1 MRGLKQTITVLLVLL
16 LAFGSPVSALAGE
29 IGKKDTTVL
38 SNSLVKVTVN
48 NDTGRFAIRT
58 VEGQPIRKKDQNI
71 NMMFRGDDPE
81 TSFTTFRIDGTDYIF
96 GNPYKFGADL
106 FSEITMPR
114 IVQNTDGTKQ
124 IETVWTIKGIQ
135 IKQIIKLYMNTS
147 DVMNAGNVNVSY
159 LVVNNTKSTVEVGS
173 RILLDTMVGSND
185 GPAFQLGKVYK
196 TPLQVERRLVDADK
210 LPPGIGDDE
219 KALYTLPAYWVMK
232 DKYDSTDPLA
242 THAVAYGFNNFSE
255 NDINIVDEMV
265 VGHWSKMANTKWDY
279 EVNPN
284 LDFTA
289 DTNDYGTADS
299 AVALYWNPD
308 AIVAGAVHS
317 YETVYGLGEI
327 VQPDKAFSIRYI
339 DPVNQLATLE
349 DGSGYENDGVFDI
362 TAEVE
367 NLEAYATEQSSISV
381 SLQLDNALKFVD
393 LDTDGKIKRDA
404 NGKIMTRSGN
414 SQTAIF
420 RKDATPEEAE
430 QGIQPKFKPGETVTA
445 SFKVI
450 ATGKA
455 WPTTPEYLLN
465 VSSPETE
472 AKLENIQDETV
483 KAQYKS
489 SKANFVLLPPVGTAT
504 STYVYAMSPEEV
516 YTSDVK
522 YITLNLSNIEAY
534 NTGSAA
540 TDPNFD
546 LYFREVATGNRYKV
560 PVKEAVILQPA
571 NDGQVG
577 DMRITYRTGDLV
589 DKAGN
594 ILKDEDGRE
603 RKDLGPNLPL
613 GEYQVEI
620 DYKDSGETGGLY
632 DLTTSQRFVVSDN
645 EEARIKKASILAV
658 VKRSFDFTTPYN
670 SSNKSELQEAY
681 EEAFP
686 GYTFPG
692 QAGYAGMKTAYTTAM
707 NAMVLSAKV
716 TDPEFGGEYLMQAE
730 EVPAYHLQA
739 FESEDELEEYK
750 ESLAEEDS
758 GTGSD
763 EEEEPGDEVLL
774 EIRGMINQIGS
785 GTDAEYVVD
794 TKSEPAIINNAVAY
808 TGKDMV
814 FASGKLDVLSIKK
827 AINTDDTPL
836 FDTLSVKGE
845 GTLSVAGS
853 GFVFFDGEWT
863 LDFFNGFSKSLT
875 KQEEEEDGDDGEEE
889 PDEQEEQKKEDQG
902 GGAEDSSLNGALTWA
917 TGAVG
922 ERLNPLRQLMIP
934 DVYFNQRSLFAAPS
948 FSVNG
953 FGLKFNDYILRP
965 GGISFGGNVNMKI
978 VESEINN
985 VIFNDKGFVGIDA
998 KLKFDLNESIGLISK
1013 SKEGDEEDGGKPSG
1027 EISIVHYVQ
1036 EVEDVSNTY
1045 GLKFDATVSSVGV
1058 GVELAFKQ
1066 VADKRILPD
1075 AIGFKAELGDPG
1087 VLITGAT
1094 YLTGIRGAIR
1104 ELADTIA
1111 GEGDVPL
1118 TLEAGADITFGVQP
1132 ATFYGS
1138 IDMTLKKSGIK
1149 LVGKMDYSPSPES
1162 DKLTMLTEAKIAAQ
1176 WMTPWFVSASAT
1188 VDVLGW
1194 DVIIGKASLFVGQNL
1209 IKNRI
1214 DFEGFLSAKL
1224 QVPSDVPMVG
1234 GMPLAGVSLGVNND
1248 KMWGSFAILFI
1259 SLGVTYY
1266 FDGDIEFGTSGEK
1279 LPDGLLYLQ
1288 VQDPETGPKLVVFG
1302 QGAEAVATSWVTKED
1317 VQHEIEYHSVA
1328 DGVSL
1333 MDNGSLD
1340 VGIGGIKVSEEGKLH
1355 EIPMSKVNGNAIL
1368 EVQYYGNSVP
1378 QLALMDNNNREYKVV
1393 YDERKVNDPSANA
1406 FTQVIAGQN
1415 ETIRK
1420 AYIAIPSSRAGSGTW
1435 KLRAD
1440 QTVDT
1445 RLFNIPEVSKLDE
1458 VRLDQDSGNANAF
1471 TASWKVSNAKS
1482 DDTVSLYLT
1491 KDPVL
1496 PAASAD
1502 GAVQAPGDAGV
1513 LIAKDLK
1520 VDQGGS
1526 VSGSLTSGSVLIDAT
1541 QVSLLGATE
1550 DIRGLMAQG
1559 DYYLRAELKSSTS
1572 FGTKTSANKFTLVD
1586 PLAPAEVSDVAV
1598 KPAGN
1603 GYFELSFKPE
1613 EKKSAQTSYEHSYS
1627 IEVLQQAN
1635 GKLEEYEN
1643 FSSLQFTE
1651 EELQPYW
1658 NKQSGKYEGIRLGGW
1673 TPASTSS
1680 QVDHSSL
1687 EGKAIA
1693 GDTLSYKGLKVGE
1706 KYVVGVSSAVKP
1718 DKAADKNENWHFAK
1732 RVDTASTLL
1741 PVPAKPALSIQG
1753 TDSTHAGKA
1762 TAAYTEVLSSS
1773 AAKQSIRVVSNQ
1785 RNVEV
1790 EAIYDG
1796 KSLGRT
1802 ELTDGSDGSSGTLNF
1817 TSFTTD
1823 GTYAVELRTRNK
1835 TTGDFT
1841 ITMLYLTVD
1850 TINPVLYI
1858 DSPLPGART
1867 SGGKIKVS
1875 GRTSNDAVLKVN
1887 GQPVTVGTNGHFD
1900 GEVTA
1905 AGTEPT
1911 LNLTFEAVDHVG
1923 NTNSASVV
1931 LTNGGYQ
1938 LPVGLVLRTVG
1949 TLGVK
1954 DERQLEAFL
1963 RIPDGKDASGKAKY
1977 KEVPVAESDLAKL
1990 TYSLYTGDAAEVSED
2005 GKVKGVAEGAS
2016 IVSAEYKLSEN
2027 ASLQGMTVVNV
2038 VTDIKAYTSAVS
2050 GNGAA
2055 TKINVMSAGD
2065 LNDAKLVYKIYPA
2078 GDSVT
2083 AVPRYKDDVSG
2094 WKVLPAD
2101 GILPAAS
2108 GDRITVAKRPDGG
2121 KQALAVSALM
2131 PAVLWSDSG
2140 SGTGGGNTGGG
2151 STGGGTGGGA
2161 GGAGAGSAGT
2171 GKDSGVLVGGNAVLA
2186 EMQNGRLAARIT
2198 GAGAVGDTSSKILL
2212 IEGKDAVVSG
2222 YEFAIDRKVLSQA
2235 AGLSQ
2240 RIHIVLPYAELTFPA
2255 GAATA
2260 TGEDLKISID
2270 KNSSSRK
2277 SELAQIAKTLGATL
2291 LGDGDGVTF
2300 DVQEA
2305 GIYKNRSVTAKVA
2318 VPDTIA
2324 ARDITAVVLKDSRG
2338 SWTTVPWSLDVVSNK
2353 AYVDL
2358 NLTGNGTIGFI
2369 SKKPAFTDVNDTHW
2383 AKTTILEAA
2392 AKLYMQGRSD
2402 KKFEPNNRI
2411 TRAEYPAVL
2420 LRVLGLMNQQEQV
2433 SFSDVKT
2440 DSWYSRTL
2448 SIAVKNGLATGYKDG
2463 TFRPNEEITRL
2474 SAMVMAGRA
2483 VKLLG
2488 VDKQVTKSEADAIL
2502 AKFKD
2507 AEAIPDWA
2515 REAVVL
2521 CIMQKLISGQ
2531 DGYLLPEGVLTRAQA
2546 AALAIRLGDLEPVGT
2561 P

>member
-1 MRGLKQTITVLLVLL
+1 MRGIKQAITVLLVVLL
-16 LAFGSPVSALAGE
+16 TFGSPISAFANE
-29 IGKKDTTVL
+29 IGKADTTVL
-38 SNSLVKVTVN
+38 SNTLVKVTVN

-58 VEGQPIRKKDQNI
+58 VDGQPIRKKDQNI
-71 NMMFRGDDPE
+71 NMMFKGDDPE

-96 GNPYKFGADL
+96 GNPYKFGAAF
-106 FSEITMPR
+106 FSEISTPQ

-185 GPAFQLGKVYK
+185 GPAFQVGKVYK
-196 TPLQVERRLVDADK
+196 TPLQVERRLVDEDK
-210 LPPGIGDDE
+210 LPPGIGEDE

-242 THAVAYGFNNFSE
+242 TNAVAYGFNNFSE
-255 NDINIVDEMV
+255 KDMNIVDEMV

-284 LDFTA
+284 LDFTT

-308 AIVAGAVHS
+308 AVPAGAVHS

-349 DGSGYENDGVFDI
+349 DSSGYENEGVFDI

-367 NLEAYATEQSSISV
+367 NLEAFNTEQSSINV

-393 LDTDGKIKRDA
+393 VDTSGKIKRDVS
-404 NGKIMTRSGN
+404 GKIMTRTGN

-420 RKDATPEEAE
+420 RKEATPAEAE

-455 WPTTPEYLLN
+455 WPTTPEYLMS

-472 AKLENIQDETV
+472 AKLESIQDETV

-489 SKANFVLLPPVGTAT
+489 SKANFVLLPPVGKAT
-504 STYVYAMSPEEV
+504 SSYVYAMSPEEV

-534 NTGSAA
+534 NTGNAT

-546 LYFREVATGNRYKV
+546 LYLKEVATGNRYKV
-560 PVKEAVILQPA
+560 PVKDSVILQPA

-577 DMRITYRTGDLV
+577 DMRVTYRTGELV
-589 DKAGN
+589 DKDGN
-594 ILKDEDGRE
+594 VLKSDDGE
-603 RKDLGPNLPL
+603 EQKDLGPDLPL

-620 DYKDSGETGGLY
+620 DYKDSADTAGLY

-645 EEARIKKASILAV
+645 EETRIKKASILAI
-658 VKRSFDFTTPYN
+658 VKRTFDLTTPYDN
-670 SSNKSELQEAY
+670 TNKSDLEEAY
-681 EEAFP
+681 AEAFP
-686 GYTFPG
+686 GYTLPG
-692 QAGYAGMKTAYTTAM
+692 QVAYAGLKSSFTTAM
-707 NAMVLSAKV
+707 NTMVLGAKV
-716 TDPEFGGEYLMQAE
+716 TDPEFGGEYLTQAE
-730 EVPAYHLQA
+730 EIPAYHLEA
-739 FESEDELEEYK
+739 FESEEDLEAFK

-758 GTGSD
+758 GTGSAED
-763 EEEEPGDEVLL
+763 EEASGDEVLL

-785 GTDAEYVVD
+785 GDDAEYVVD

-808 TGKDMV
+808 EGKDMV
-814 FASGKLDVLSIKK
+814 FASGKLNVLGIDNV
-827 AINTDDTPL
+827 IDTEKTPF
-836 FDTLSVKGE
+836 FDTLSAKGD

-853 GFVFFDGEWT
+853 GFVFFNGEWT
-863 LDFFNGFSKSLT
+863 LDFFNGFNKSLT
-875 KQEEEEDGDDGEEE
+875 QGESDDEGDDEANEE
-889 PDEQEEQKKEDQG
+889 EEQKKEDEG
-902 GGAEDSSLNGALTWA
+902 GGEEDDSLNGTLTWA
-917 TGAVG
+917 AGALAD
-922 ERLNPLRQLMIP
+922 RLNPLRQLMIP

-948 FSVNG
+948 FSING
-953 FGLKFNDYILRP
+953 FGMKFNDYILRP
-965 GGISFGGNVNMKI
+965 GGISFGGGISLKI
-978 VESEINN
+978 VESEIKN
-985 VIFNDKGFVGIDA
+985 VIFNDNGFVGIDA
-998 KLKFDLNESIGLISK
+998 NLKFDLNEDIGLVSK
-1013 SKEGDEEDGGKPSG
+1013 PKEGDEEEGDMPSG
-1027 EISIVHYVQ
+1027 EITIVHYVQ

-1045 GLKFDATVSSVGV
+1045 GIKFNATVSSVGV

-1075 AIGFKAELGDPG
+1075 AIGFEADLGDPG

-1118 TLEAGADITFGVQP
+1118 TLEAGADITFGVEP

-1162 DKLTMLTEAKIAAQ
+1162 EKLAMLTEAKIAAQ

-1194 DVIIGKASLFVGQNL
+1194 DVIVGKASLFVGENL

-1214 DFEGFLSAKL
+1214 DFEGFVGAKL
-1224 QVPSDVPMVG
+1224 QIPSDVPLVG

-1317 VQHEIEYHSVA
+1317 VQHEIEYHSLA

-1333 MDNGSLD
+1333 LDNGSLD
-1340 VGIGGIKVSEEGKLH
+1340 VGIGGIKVSDDGKLH
-1355 EIPMSKVNGNAIL
+1355 EIPMSAVSGNAIL
-1368 EVQYYGNSVP
+1368 EVQYYGDSVP
-1378 QLALMDNNNREYKVV
+1378 QLALKDNNSRDYKIV
-1393 YDERKVNDPSANA
+1393 YDERKINDPNANA
-1406 FTQVIAGQN
+1406 FTQEIAGQN

-1420 AYIAIPSSRAGSGTW
+1420 AYIAIPASRAGSGTW
-1435 KLRAD
+1435 KLYAD
-1440 QTVDT
+1440 QTVET

-1458 VRLDQDSGNANAF
+1458 VRLDQDSADANAF
-1471 TASWKVSNAKS
+1471 TASWKVSNAKP
-1482 DDTVSLYLT
+1482 DDTINLYLT
-1491 KDPVL
+1491 KDAVL
-1496 PAASAD
+1496 PPTSSD
-1502 GAVQAPGDAGV
+1502 GAIIAPGDAGV
-1513 LIAKDLK
+1513 LIAKDLL
-1520 VDQGGS
+1520 VDQGGG
-1526 VSGSLTSGSVLIDAT
+1526 VSGSVTSGSTRIDAT

-1559 DYYLRAELKSSTS
+1559 DYYLRAELQSSTT
-1572 FGTKTSANKFTLVD
+1572 FGTKTSADKFKLVD
-1586 PLAPAEVSDVAV
+1586 PLAPAEVSDVVV

-1603 GYFELSFKPE
+1603 GYFELSFKPAV
-1613 EKKSAQTSYEHSYS
+1613 KKPGQTDYEHSYS
-1627 IEVLQQAN
+1627 IEVLQQKD
-1635 GKLEEYEN
+1635 GKLAEYEN
-1643 FSSLQFTE
+1643 FSSLLFTE

-1658 NKQSGKYEGIRLGGW
+1658 NEQSGKYEGIRLGGW
-1673 TPASTSS
+1673 TPTSKSS

-1687 EGKAIA
+1687 EGKVVE
-1693 GDTLSYKGLKVGE
+1693 GDSLNYKGLKVGE
-1706 KYVVGVSSAVKP
+1706 KYVVGVSAAVKP
-1718 DKAADKNENWHFAK
+1718 DKDADKNENLHYSK
-1732 RVDTASTLL
+1732 RVDTANTLL
-1741 PVPAKPALSIQG
+1741 PVPAKPVLSIQG
-1753 TDSTHAGKA
+1753 VGSTQMGTA
-1762 TAAYTEVLSSS
+1762 TAAYAEVLSS
-1773 AAKQSIRVVSNQ
+1773 AKKQSVKVVSDQ
-1785 RNVEV
+1785 QNVEV

-1796 KSLGRT
+1796 KSLGKVG
-1802 ELTDGSDGSSGTLNF
+1802 LADDSAGSAGTLDF
-1817 TSFTTD
+1817 STFTTD

-1850 TINPVLYI
+1850 TIDPVLYI
-1858 DSPLPGART
+1858 DTPLPGTRT
-1867 SGGKIKVS
+1867 AGGKIRVS
-1875 GRTSNDAVLKVN
+1875 GQTSNDAVLKVN
-1887 GQPVTVGTNGHFD
+1887 GQPVTVGKNGRFD

-1905 AGTEPT
+1905 TGTEPT
-1911 LNLTFEAVDHVG
+1911 LNLTFEAVDCVG
-1923 NTNSASVV
+1923 NSNSASVV

-1938 LPVGLVLRTVG
+1938 VPVGLILRKVTS
-1949 TLGVK
+1949 LGVK

-1963 RIPDGKDASGKAKY
+1963 RVQDGKDANGNAQY
-1977 KEVPVAESDLAKL
+1977 KEVPVADSDLAKL
-1990 TYSLYTGDAAEVSED
+1990 TYSLYTGEAAEVSED
-2005 GKVKGVAEGAS
+2005 GKVKGLAEGSA
-2016 IVSAEYKLSEN
+2016 IVSADYKLSDSK
-2027 ASLQGMTVVNV
+2027 SLQGMTVVNV
-2038 VTDIKAYTSAVS
+2038 VTEIMVYTSAVS

-2055 TKINVMSAGD
+2055 TKVNVLSAGD
-2065 LNDAKLVYKIYPA
+2065 INDSKLVYKVYPA
-2078 GDSVT
+2078 ADGVT
-2083 AVPRYKDDVSG
+2083 IAPRYKDDVSG
-2094 WKVLPAD
+2094 WTLLPDD
-2101 GILPAAS
+2101 GVIPAVS
-2108 GDRITVAKRPDGG
+2108 GVRIAVAKRPDGG

-2131 PAVLWSDSG
+2131 PALLWSDSG
-2140 SGTGGGNTGGG
+2140 SGSGTG
-2151 STGGGTGGGA
+2151 GGGA
-2161 GGAGAGSAGT
+2161 GGSGTGAGGSAST
-2171 GKDSGVLVGGNAVLA
+2171 GGDSGILVGGSAVKA
-2186 EMQNGRLAARIT
+2186 EKLDNRLVARISDT
-2198 GAGAVGDTSSKILL
+2198 GDGSSKTLL
-2212 IEGKDAVVSG
+2212 IEGKDTAVSG
-2222 YEFAIDRKVLSQA
+2222 YEFAIDRKVLAQA
-2235 AGLSQ
+2235 ADRGQLL
-2240 RIHIVLPYAELTFPA
+2240 RMALPFAELSFPS
-2255 GAATA
+2255 GAAAT
-2260 TGEDLKISID
+2260 TGEDLKIAID

-2277 SELAQIAKTLGATL
+2277 AELAQIAKTLGSTL

-2300 DVQEA
+2300 DIQES
-2305 GIYKNRSVTAKVA
+2305 GIYKNRSVAAKVA

-2324 ARDITAVVLKDSRG
+2324 GRDITAVVLRDSSG
-2338 SWTTVPWSLDVVSNK
+2338 SWTTVPWSLDIVSNK
-2353 AYVDL
+2353 VYVDL
-2358 NLTGNGTIGFI
+2358 TLTGNGSIGFI
-2369 SKKPAFTDVNDTHW
+2369 SKSPAFADVSDTHW
-2383 AKTTILEAA
+2383 AKTTIQEAA
-2392 AKLYMQGRSD
+2392 AKLFMQGRSEER
-2402 KKFEPNNRI
+2402 FEPNTRI

-2433 SFSDVKT
+2433 RFADVKT
-2440 DSWYSRTL
+2440 DSWYNRAL
-2448 SIAVKNGLATGYKDG
+2448 SIAVKNGLVTGFADG
-2463 TFRPNEEITRL
+2463 NFHPNEEISRL

-2488 VDKQVTKSEADAIL
+2488 VDKQVTNAEAAAIL

-2507 AEAIPDWA
+2507 AESIPDWA
-2515 REAVVL
+2515 RDAVVL
-2521 CIMQKLISGQ
+2521 CVKQNLISGQ
-2531 DGYLLPEGVLTRAQA
+2531 DGFLLPDGALTRAQA
-2546 AALAIRLGDLEPVGT
+2546 AAIAIRLGDLVPVGT